1 MYELKEEQVAK
12 INAILEKLKDEDKQ
26 LFSEKVESLRD
37 YNNAEERINKLI
49 DKDIAEIKK
58 VLSVLKSRKKKVEK
72 DNTDKFISVKLQ
84 SIIAEI
90 KQCNFSDIII
100 LRNKLDEIIPQ
111 MKEKVIANKKQ
122 TIAEL
127 EAEIKELEENY

>member
-12 INAILEKLKDEDKQ
+12 INAVLELLKDEDKQ

>member
-1 MYELKEEQVAK
+1 MYNLSEEQVAK

-49 DKDIAEIKK
+49 DKDIIEVKK
-58 VLSVLKSRKKKVEK
+58 VISVLKSRKKKENELK
-72 DNTDKFISVKLQ
+72 EILSPNLIN
-84 SIIAEI
+84 IIAEI

-100 LRNKLDEIIPQ
+100 LRNKLDEIISEK
-111 MKEKVIANKKQ
+111 KEKEIANKKQ

>member
-49 DKDIAEIKK
+49 DKDIIEAKK
-58 VLSVLKSRKKKVEK
+58 VISVLKSRKKKENEFK
-72 DNTDKFISVKLQ
+72 EILSPNLIN
-84 SIIAEI
+84 IIAEI
-90 KQCNFSDIII
+90 KQCNLSDIII
-100 LRNKLDEIIPQ
+100 LRKKLDEIIPQ
-111 MKEKVIANKKQ
+111 MKEKVIATKKQ

>member
-12 INAILEKLKDEDKQ
+12 INAILEKLKDEDKH

-58 VLSVLKSRKKKVEK
+58 VISVLKSRKKKEDELK
-72 DNTDKFISVKLQ
+72 EILSPNLIN
-84 SIIAEI
+84 IIAEI
-90 KQCNFSDIII
+90 KQCNLSDIII
-100 LRNKLDEIIPQ
+100 LRKKLDEIIPQ

-122 TIAEL
+122 TIKEL

>member
-1 MYELKEEQVAK
+1 MYEFKEGQVAK
-12 INAILEKLKDEDKQ
+12 INAVLELLKDEDKQ

-100 LRNKLDEIIPQ
+100 LRNKLDEIISDK
-111 MKEKVIANKKQ
+111 KETEIANKKQ

>member
-12 INAILEKLKDEDKQ
+12 INAILENLKDEDKQ

-58 VLSVLKSRKKKVEK
+58 VLSVLKSRKKKENELK
-72 DNTDKFISVKLQ
+72 
-84 SIIAEI
+84 EI
-90 KQCNFSDIII
+90 LSFNLKNILSEVVQCSLKEIII
-100 LRNKLDEIIPQ
+100 LREKLDEIIPKK
-111 MKEKVIANKKQ
+111 KEEEIANKKK

-127 EAEIKELEENY
+127 QAEIKELEENY